1 MTEASISEL
10 QLLIDK
16 ARRYF
21 MPVAE
26 MTFFDVGMRGHYENP
41 TTDLLAFFL
50 DPARQHN
57 LGDSFSRGLLDAI
70 GVEADE
76 AGAVV
81 SVKREVATNGGRI
94 DLVIEFEQLLLVV
107 ECKIYHH
114 QNNPFKAYEA
124 YSNETFPEKQKRF
137 VILSI
142 DGESSTNGWQGLSY
156 ESLVKNTRVFLSE
169 LPEHFGAN
177 KWTVLANDF
186 LLHLDNFGR
195 TEMNK
200 DQFNFV
206 VKNLTNISK
215 LNEMERNF
223 YNEIYKKVT
232 IESGF
237 EDIRVKH
244 QSWEGCVKAL
254 RFERSGWHES
264 HDCALLLGGTDELT
278 ITAIAWIYADGFY
291 QGDGGQPLIDKFK
304 SNLDDF
310 AFKQKEI
317 EKWNGENWWR
327 CTWDKNLTVDEGV
340 CIAAHILKALDAID
354 CRRDN

>member
-137 VILSI
+137 VIMRS
-142 DGESSTNGWQGLSY
+142 E
-156 ESLVKNTRVFLSE
+156 ERRVGQKGKGDE
-169 LPEHFGAN
+169 
-177 KWTVLANDF
+177 
-186 LLHLDNFGR
+186 
-195 TEMNK
+195 
-200 DQFNFV
+200 
-206 VKNLTNISK
+206 ISAQ
-215 LNEMERNF
+215 
-223 YNEIYKKVT
+223 V
-232 IESGF
+232 
-237 EDIRVKH
+237 
-244 QSWEGCVKAL
+244 
-254 RFERSGWHES
+254 
-264 HDCALLLGGTDELT
+264 
-278 ITAIAWIYADGFY
+278 
-291 QGDGGQPLIDKFK
+291 
-304 SNLDDF
+304 
-310 AFKQKEI
+310 
-317 EKWNGENWWR
+317 
-327 CTWDKNLTVDEGV
+327 
-340 CIAAHILKALDAID
+340 
-354 CRRDN
+354 